1 MEEIIEC
8 VPNISEGR
16 RKEVV
21 EEIVKNLRSTGVKIL
36 DYSSDPDHN
45 RSVITFVGDKETVKK
60 GALQVARDAVRL
72 IDLRKHHGTHPRMGA
87 VDVIPFIP
95 IKNTTMKDCIKIS
108 SKEVGKQIAE
118 ELRVP
123 VYLYAESATTP
134 ERKKLPNIRKGEFEG
149 FFEKIKEPEWAP
161 DFGER
166 VVHPTA
172 GVTAV
177 GAREF
182 LIAYNINLATTDLK
196 IAKKIARSIRESSGG
211 LQYIQAKGMELKEKN
226 CVQVSMNIL
235 NYKKAPL
242 YRVFEIVKME
252 AARYGVNIIESELI
266 GLMPMKAAL
275 DSLAFYLQF
284 PKLSADQ
291 IVETKIYE

>member
-45 RSVITFVGDKETVKK
+45 RSVITFVGDKETVKR

-95 IKNTTMKDCIKIS
+95 IKNATMKDCIEI

-149 FFEKIKEPEWAP
+149 FFEKIKQPEWAP

-166 VVHPTA
+166 EVHPTA

-252 AARYGVNIIESELI
+252 AARYGVNIVESELV

-284 PKLSADQ
+284 PKLSTDQ

>member
-1 MEEIIEC
+1 MREIIEC

-16 RKEVV
+16 NKEKI
-21 EEIVKNLRSTGVKIL
+21 EEIIRNLQKTGVKIL

-45 RSVITFVGDKETVKK
+45 RSVITFVGDKDSVKE

-72 IDLRKHHGTHPRMGA
+72 IDLRHHKGTHPRMGA

-95 IKNTTMKDCIKIS
+95 VKGVKMEDCIEIS
-108 SKEVGKQIAE
+108 REVGKRISE
-118 ELRVP
+118 ELKVP
-123 VYLYAESATTP
+123 VYLYAESATVP
-134 ERKKLPNIRKGEFEG
+134 ERAKLPNIRKGEFEG
-149 FFEKIKEPEWAP
+149 FFDKIKDPQWKP
-161 DFGER
+161 DFGEP

-182 LIAYNINLATTDLK
+182 LIAYNINLDTKDVK

-211 LQYIQAKGMELKEKN
+211 LRYVQAKGMELKDKG

-242 YRVFEIVKME
+242 YRIFEIVKME
-252 AARYGVNIIESELI
+252 AARYGVNVIESELI
-266 GLMPMKAAL
+266 GLMPMDAAL
-275 DSLAFYLQF
+275 KSLAFYLRL
-284 PKLSADQ
+284 PKFSAEN
-291 IVETKIYE
+291 ILESKIYE

>member
-45 RSVITFVGDKETVKK
+45 RSVITFVGDKETVKR

-95 IKNTTMKDCIKIS
+95 IKNATMKDCIEI

-149 FFEKIKEPEWAP
+149 FFEKIKQPEWAP

-166 VVHPTA
+166 EVHPTA

-252 AARYGVNIIESELI
+252 AARYGVNIVESELI

-284 PKLSADQ
+284 PKLSTDQ

>member
-16 RKEVV
+16 RKEVI
-21 EEIVKNLRSTGVKIL
+21 EEVIKNLRSTGVKIL

-45 RSVITFVGDKETVKK
+45 RSVITFVGDRETVKK

-95 IKNTTMKDCIKIS
+95 IKNVTMKDCIEIS
-108 SKEVGKQIAE
+108 REVGKQIAE
-118 ELRVP
+118 ELDVP

-166 VVHPTA
+166 KVHPTA

-211 LQYIQAKGMELKEKN
+211 LQYIQARGMELKEKG

-252 AARYGVNIIESELI
+252 AARYGVNILESELI

-275 DSLAFYLQF
+275 DSLAFYMQF
-284 PKLSADQ
+284 PKLSTDQ

>member
-1 MEEIIEC
+1 MKEIIEC

-16 RKEVV
+16 DKGKID
-21 EEIVKNLRSTGVKIL
+21 EIIHNLLNTGVKIL

-45 RSVITFVGDKETVKK
+45 RSVITFVGDRETVAK
-60 GALQVARDAVRL
+60 GALQVAKDAVRL

-95 IKNTTMKDCIKIS
+95 VKGVKMKDCVEI
-108 SKEVGKQIAE
+108 SKEVGKKIAE
-118 ELRVP
+118 ELKVP
-123 VYLYAESATTP
+123 VYLYAESATVP
-134 ERKKLPNIRKGEFEG
+134 ERVKLPNIRKGEFEG
-149 FFEKIKEPEWAP
+149 FFEKIKQPEWKP
-161 DFGER
+161 DFGEP

-182 LIAYNINLATTDLK
+182 LIAYNINLGTKDVK

-211 LQYIQAKGMELKEKN
+211 LKYIQAKGMELKDKG

-252 AARYGVNIIESELI
+252 ASRYGVNIIESELI
-266 GLMPMKAAL
+266 GLMPMDAAL
-275 DSLAFYLQF
+275 KSLAFYLRF
-284 PKLSADQ
+284 PKLTTENILES
-291 IVETKIYE
+291 KIYE

>member
-1 MEEIIEC
+1 MKEIIEC

-16 RKEVV
+16 DEKKID
-21 EEIVKNLRSTGVKIL
+21 EIIKNLRDTGVKIL

-45 RSVITFVGDKETVKK
+45 RSVITFVGDKETVKR
-60 GALQVARDAVRL
+60 GAFQVAKDAVRL

-95 IKNTTMKDCIKIS
+95 VRGVKMKECIDIS
-108 SKEVGKQIAE
+108 REVGKQIAE
-118 ELRVP
+118 ELEVP
-123 VYLYAESATTP
+123 VYLYAESATFP
-134 ERKKLPNIRKGEFEG
+134 DRVKLPNIRKGEFEG
-149 FFEKIKEPEWAP
+149 FFEKIKKPEWKP
-161 DFGER
+161 DFGKP

-182 LIAYNINLATTDLK
+182 LIAYNINLDTTDIK

-211 LQYIQAKGMELKEKN
+211 LRYIQAKGMELKDKG

-252 AARYGVNIIESELI
+252 AERYGVNVIESELI
-266 GLMPMKAAL
+266 GLMPMDAAL
-275 DSLAFYLQF
+275 KSLAFYLRL
-284 PKLSADQ
+284 PKLSAEN
-291 IVETKIYE
+291 ILETKIYE

>member
-1 MEEIIEC
+1 MREIIEC

-16 RKEVV
+16 NKEKI
-21 EEIVKNLRSTGVKIL
+21 EEIIRNLQKTGVKIL
-36 DYSSDPDHN
+36 DYSSDSDHN
-45 RSVITFVGDKETVKK
+45 RSVITFVGDKDSVKE

-72 IDLRKHHGTHPRMGA
+72 IDLRHHKGTHPRMGA

-95 IKNTTMKDCIKIS
+95 VKGVKMEDCIEIS
-108 SKEVGKQIAE
+108 REVGKRISE
-118 ELRVP
+118 ELKVP
-123 VYLYAESATTP
+123 VYLYAESATVP
-134 ERKKLPNIRKGEFEG
+134 ERAKLPNIRKGEFEG
-149 FFEKIKEPEWAP
+149 FFDKIKDPQWKP
-161 DFGER
+161 DFGEP

-182 LIAYNINLATTDLK
+182 LIAYNINLDTKDVK

-211 LQYIQAKGMELKEKN
+211 LRYVQAKGMELKDKG

-242 YRVFEIVKME
+242 YRIFEIVKME
-252 AARYGVNIIESELI
+252 AARYGVNVIESELI
-266 GLMPMKAAL
+266 GLMPMDAAL
-275 DSLAFYLQF
+275 KSLAFYLRL
-284 PKLSADQ
+284 PKFSAEN
-291 IVETKIYE
+291 ILESKIYE

>member
-1 MEEIIEC
+1 MREIIEC

-16 RKEVV
+16 NKEKI
-21 EEIVKNLRSTGVKIL
+21 EEIIRNLQKTGVKIL

-45 RSVITFVGDKETVKK
+45 RSVITFVGDRDSVKE
-60 GALQVARDAVRL
+60 GALQVVRDAVRL
-72 IDLRKHHGTHPRMGA
+72 IDLRHHKGTHPRMGA

-95 IKNTTMKDCIKIS
+95 VKGVKMEDCIEIS
-108 SKEVGKQIAE
+108 REVGKQISE
-118 ELRVP
+118 ELKVP
-123 VYLYAESATTP
+123 VYLYAESATVP
-134 ERKKLPNIRKGEFEG
+134 ERAKLPNIRKGEFEG
-149 FFEKIKEPEWAP
+149 FFDKIKDPQWKP
-161 DFGER
+161 DFGEP

-182 LIAYNINLATTDLK
+182 LIAYNINLDTKDVK

-211 LQYIQAKGMELKEKN
+211 LRYVQAKGMELKDKG

-242 YRVFEIVKME
+242 YRIFEIVKME
-252 AARYGVNIIESELI
+252 AARYGVNVIESELI
-266 GLMPMKAAL
+266 GLMPMDAAL
-275 DSLAFYLQF
+275 KSLAFYLRL
-284 PKLSADQ
+284 PKFSAEN
-291 IVETKIYE
+291 ILESKIYE

>member
-45 RSVITFVGDKETVKK
+45 RSVITFVGDKETVKR

-95 IKNTTMKDCIKIS
+95 IKNATMKDCIEI

-149 FFEKIKEPEWAP
+149 FFEKIKQPEWAP

-166 VVHPTA
+166 EVNPTA

-252 AARYGVNIIESELI
+252 AARYGVNIVESELI

-284 PKLSADQ
+284 PKLSTDQ

>member
-45 RSVITFVGDKETVKK
+45 RSVITFVGDKETVKR

-95 IKNTTMKDCIKIS
+95 IKNATMKDCIEI

-149 FFEKIKEPEWAP
+149 FFEKIKQPEWAP

-284 PKLSADQ
+284 PKLSTDQ

>member
-108 SKEVGKQIAE
+108 KEVGKQIAE

-161 DFGER
+161 NFGER

>member
-1 MEEIIEC
+1 MNEIIEC

-16 RKEVV
+16 RKEIV
-21 EEIVKNLRSTGVKIL
+21 EEIVNNLKLTGVKVL

-72 IDLRKHHGTHPRMGA
+72 IDLRAHHGTHPRMGA

-95 IKNTTMKDCIKIS
+95 IKNVTMKDCVEI
-108 SKEVGKQIAE
+108 SKEVGKQIAD
-118 ELRVP
+118 ELHVP
-123 VYLYAESATTP
+123 VYLYAESATAP

-149 FFEKIKEPEWAP
+149 FFEKIKLPEWAP

-166 VVHPTA
+166 AVHPTA

-182 LIAYNINLATTDLK
+182 LIAYNINLGTTDLK
-196 IAKKIARSIRESSGG
+196 IARKIARSIRESSGG
-211 LQYIQAKGMELKEKN
+211 LQYIQAKGMELKDKG

-252 AARYGVNIIESELI
+252 AQRYGVSVLESELI

-275 DSLAFYLQF
+275 DSLAFYMQF
-284 PKLSADQ
+284 PKLTADQ

>member
-16 RKEVV
+16 RKEVID
-21 EEIVKNLRSTGVKIL
+21 EIIKNLRSTGVKIL

-45 RSVITFVGDKETVKK
+45 RSVITFVGDRETVKK
-60 GALQVARDAVRL
+60 GALQVARDAARL
-72 IDLRKHHGTHPRMGA
+72 IDLTKHHGTHPRMGA

-95 IKNTTMKDCIKIS
+95 IKNATMKDCIEI
-108 SKEVGKQIAE
+108 SKEVGKEIAE
-118 ELRVP
+118 ELHIP
-123 VYLYAESATTP
+123 VYLYAESAITP

-149 FFEKIKEPEWAP
+149 FFEKIKQPEWAP

-166 VVHPTA
+166 KVHPTA

-182 LIAYNINLATTDLK
+182 LIAYNINLATTDLS

-211 LQYIQAKGMELKEKN
+211 LQYIQAKGMELKDKG

-252 AARYGVNIIESELI
+252 AARYGVNILKSELI

-275 DSLAFYLQF
+275 DSLAFYMQF
-284 PKLSADQ
+284 PKLSTDQ
-291 IVETKIYE
+291 ILETKIYE